1 LLLLPPARTG
11 ERAFRAAAYE
21 AAAMPEAEEGLRGEG
36 GWDCPPAAAL
46 KLADKR
52 ADTEE
57 EEEEEGIPPATAV
70 PPGAREAENA
80 ASTSAT
86 SLRLSKLA
94 AEASGLDEG
103 KTSHAALC
111 LAHRTSRR
119 TRDRRLLWKG
129 GDGRR

>member
-1 LLLLPPARTG
+1 
-11 ERAFRAAAYE
+11 
-21 AAAMPEAEEGLRGEG
+21 MPEAEEGLRGEG

-46 KLADKR
+46 KLADRR

-57 EEEEEGIPPATAV
+57 DEEEEEEIPPAAV
-70 PPGAREAENA
+70 VPLGAREAANA
-80 ASTSAT
+80 ASASAT

-103 KTSHAALC
+103 KTNQAALC
-111 LAHRTSRR
+111 LAQRTSRR
-119 TRDRRLLWKG
+119 TRDKRLLWKG